1 MVDDRVEHVLREME
15 VRGITVIRGGD
26 EAEHHLWSVRARA
39 AYLPVDG
46 EPGVV
51 ITGTRTTYADA
62 LHEAYHSS
70 QHEARNWRAWDS
82 AEKVMLEIGTY
93 VWLPLTRRVS
103 RRCPYRRAYHERT
116 LIRTHRTL
124 CAKQPARHGP
134 LSTS

>member
-51 ITGTRTTYADA
+51 ITGTCTTYADA

-82 AEKVMLEIGTY
+82 AERVTLEIETHQY
-93 VWLPLTRRVS
+93 MLNHARDWSLSPEEIAENRRLLE
-103 RRCPYRRAYHERT
+103 YWERQI
-116 LIRTHRTL
+116 L
-124 CAKQPARHGP
+124 
-134 LSTS
+134 

>member
-82 AEKVMLEIGTY
+82 AEKVMLEIETHQY
-93 VWLPLTRRVS
+93 MLNHARDWSLSPEEIAENRRLLE
-103 RRCPYRRAYHERT
+103 YWERQI
-116 LIRTHRTL
+116 L
-124 CAKQPARHGP
+124 
-134 LSTS
+134 